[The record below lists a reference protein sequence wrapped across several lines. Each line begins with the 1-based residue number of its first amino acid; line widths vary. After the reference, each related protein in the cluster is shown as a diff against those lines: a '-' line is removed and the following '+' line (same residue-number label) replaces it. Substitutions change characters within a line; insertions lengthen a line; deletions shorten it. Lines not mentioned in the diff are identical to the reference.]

1 MVAPLP
7 SRVQE
12 PRPQDHHSLARALLQ
27 LNLQRKFSLKKL
39 TMPSMPSQQ
48 KTHLNPV
55 ELLVDDE
62 DHPVDLLGR
71 DGPHPRLL
79 PQKIHHVRCELL
91 AALGGQFS
99 RPTLGTKLGAKV
111 GQVLGQTQY

>member
-7 SRVQE
+7 PRVQE
-12 PRPQDHHSLARALLQ
+12 PRPQDHHRLARALLQ
-27 LNLQRKFSLKKL
+27 LNLQRKFSSKNL
-39 TMPSMPSQQ
+39 TTFCHALTT
-48 KTHLNPV
+48 KAHLNPV

-62 DHPVDLLGR
+62 YHPVDLLGR

-79 PQKIHHVRCELL
+79 PQKVHHVRRELL

>member
-27 LNLQRKFSLKKL
+27 LNLQRKFSFKNLQCHARA
-39 TMPSMPSQQ
+39 T

-62 DHPVDLLGR
+62 YHPVDLLGR

-79 PQKIHHVRCELL
+79 PQKVHHMCRELL
-91 AALGGQFS
+91 AALGVNSIEQLWARKWAKFWA
-99 RPTLGTKLGAKV
+99 KLNTRAL
-111 GQVLGQTQY
+111 QV

>member
-1 MVAPLP
+1 MHA
-7 SRVQE
+7 
-12 PRPQDHHSLARALLQ
+12 
-27 LNLQRKFSLKKL
+27 
-39 TMPSMPSQQ
+39 QQ

-79 PQKIHHVRCELL
+79 SQKIHHMCRELL
-91 AALGGQFS
+91 AALVVLIHLLPVDGPDLRQL
-99 RPTLGTKLGAKV
+99 PLVVWGAI
-111 GQVLGQTQY
+111 Q